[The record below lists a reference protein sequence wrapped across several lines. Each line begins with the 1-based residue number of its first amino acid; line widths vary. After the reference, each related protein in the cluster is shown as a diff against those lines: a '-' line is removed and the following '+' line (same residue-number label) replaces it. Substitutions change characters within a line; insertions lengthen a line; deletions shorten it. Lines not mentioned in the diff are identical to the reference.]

1 MSQRLITLDFNVA
14 KTILLGM
21 RGSLRQSRMD
31 MMGKLLD
38 KMDEIVDKAV
48 QEADGGNKIQDYLHR
63 LSRWTES
70 RRNAVHKTRT

>member
-21 RGSLRQSRMD
+21 RGSLRRSRMD
-31 MMGKLLD
+31 MIKKWLD

-48 QEADGGNKIQDYLHR
+48 LGMKKGQEKKFSMG
-63 LSRWTES
+63 
-70 RRNAVHKTRT
+70 